1 MGIFKK
7 ANNIYITVRDTYTS
21 ISGSSYEEAEE
32 VIIEATNGDLELVSQ
47 KKVIMQGLGN
57 NSDTQETEEQS
68 TEEEK
73 VINAPCVVYFRPKKG
88 WKGEDYGF
96 DWMRLGEDGESP
108 YQDIVGKMFK
118 KDGSEPTASDIN
130 NTDLQLRKG
139 KDGSRTPEDI
149 EMFENLEK
157 IYGVYEVPFEY
168 RIGKEKATHTKYYPS
183 WLSVYPNKE
192 IQLQLKIFIKEKSP
206 NALLC
211 FQENENFKITP
222 KQIDI
227 SNKQGLLKDKIIT
240 IECIKPFDE
249 DQTLYIR
256 QISKEEDKVDNTKP
270 LAGVLRIWRNAT
282 KFQKQVEKVLFVKV
296 NIEKEPPV
304 KGNSFFKEKKE
315 SISYMFRFLKQ
326 AFIEVHIEKFE
337 LHLKEIPKT
346 NIEEEGLYQGIRII
360 GAYLDGEPPTGFR
373 SIADI
378 CFEELKGLSEY
389 SEEYNSYP
397 KVFFFHDRLGGW
409 VANKILQSKEGYT
422 EGNIV
427 ILFSNIKGSTPSHE
441 LLHVLGLEHSFNKK
455 EQYKAVE
462 NVGKVNIFTFLPG
475 KTDNIMDY
483 TENGKEEE
491 KEKLFA
497 LGKWQWELLYNLLTK
512 N

>member
-57 NSDTQETEEQS
+57 NSDTQETEEQR
-68 TEEEK
+68 EEEK
-73 VINAPCVVYFRPKKG
+73 VINAPCVVHFRPKKG

-96 DWMRLGEDGESP
+96 DWMRLGDDGESP

-130 NTDLQLRKG
+130 NTDLQLRIG

-183 WLSVYPNKE
+183 WLSVYPNKK

-211 FQENENFKITP
+211 FQENKNFEITP
-222 KQIDI
+222 NQIDI
-227 SNKQGLLKDKIIT
+227 SNKQGLLKDINIT
-240 IECIKPFDE
+240 IKCINPLGQDH

-256 QISKEEDKVDNTKP
+256 HISKGEEDKVDKTKP
-270 LAGVLRIWRNAT
+270 LAGVLRVWRNAP
-282 KFQKQVEKVLFVKV
+282 KFQKEVKILFVKV
-296 NIEKEPPV
+296 NIEKEPLV
-304 KGNSFFKEKKE
+304 
-315 SISYMFRFLKQ
+315 
-326 AFIEVHIEKFE
+326 
-337 LHLKEIPKT
+337 
-346 NIEEEGLYQGIRII
+346 
-360 GAYLDGEPPTGFR
+360 
-373 SIADI
+373 
-378 CFEELKGLSEY
+378 
-389 SEEYNSYP
+389 
-397 KVFFFHDRLGGW
+397 
-409 VANKILQSKEGYT
+409 
-422 EGNIV
+422 
-427 ILFSNIKGSTPSHE
+427 SH
-441 LLHVLGLEHSFNKK
+441 
-455 EQYKAVE
+455 
-462 NVGKVNIFTFLPG
+462 
-475 KTDNIMDY
+475 
-483 TENGKEEE
+483 
-491 KEKLFA
+491 
-497 LGKWQWELLYNLLTK
+497 
-512 N
+512 

>member
-57 NSDTQETEEQS
+57 NSDTQETEEQR
-68 TEEEK
+68 EEEK
-73 VINAPCVVYFRPKKG
+73 VINAPCVVHFRPKKG
-88 WKGEDYGF
+88 WKGKDYGF

-130 NTDLQLRKG
+130 NTDLQLRIG

-183 WLSVYPNKE
+183 WLSVYPNKK

-222 KQIDI
+222 KQINI
-227 SNKQGLLKDKIIT
+227 SNKEGALKDKIIT

-270 LAGVLRIWRNAT
+270 LAGVLRVWRNAP
-282 KFQKQVEKVLFVKV
+282 KFQKQVEKVLFVNVDIEEEIPIKIKDSIKVSSTKDLFNFLGQALIKV
-296 NIEKEPPV
+296 NTEIMDL
-304 KGNSFFKEKKE
+304 S
-315 SISYMFRFLKQ
+315 
-326 AFIEVHIEKFE
+326 
-337 LHLKEIPKT
+337 LKEIPLSNVEDNGFVK
-346 NIEEEGLYQGIRII
+346 LRII
-360 GAYLDGEPPTGFR
+360 GNYSNNVPTGFR
-373 SIADI
+373 SIESI
-378 CFEELKGLSEY
+378 CLEKLKDSKKY
-389 SEEYNSYP
+389 KEEYNN
-397 KVFFFHDRLGGW
+397 FLF
-409 VANKILQSKEGYT
+409 LQ
-422 EGNIV
+422 
-427 ILFSNIKGSTPSHE
+427 
-441 LLHVLGLEHSFNKK
+441 
-455 EQYKAVE
+455 
-462 NVGKVNIFTFLPG
+462 
-475 KTDNIMDY
+475 
-483 TENGKEEE
+483 
-491 KEKLFA
+491 
-497 LGKWQWELLYNLLTK
+497 
-512 N
+512 

>member
-1 MGIFKK
+1 M
-7 ANNIYITVRDTYTS
+7 
-21 ISGSSYEEAEE
+21 
-32 VIIEATNGDLELVSQ
+32 
-47 KKVIMQGLGN
+47 
-57 NSDTQETEEQS
+57 
-68 TEEEK
+68 
-73 VINAPCVVYFRPKKG
+73 
-88 WKGEDYGF
+88 
-96 DWMRLGEDGESP
+96 
-108 YQDIVGKMFK
+108 
-118 KDGSEPTASDIN
+118 
-130 NTDLQLRKG
+130 
-139 KDGSRTPEDI
+139 
-149 EMFENLEK
+149 
-157 IYGVYEVPFEY
+157 
-168 RIGKEKATHTKYYPS
+168 
-183 WLSVYPNKE
+183 
-192 IQLQLKIFIKEKSP
+192 QLKIFIKEKSP

-211 FQENENFKITP
+211 FQENKNFEITP
-222 KQIDI
+222 NQIDI
-227 SNKQGLLKDKIIT
+227 SNKEGALKDKIIT

-270 LAGVLRIWRNAT
+270 LAGVLRVWRNAP
-282 KFQKQVEKVLFVKV
+282 KFQKKVEKVLFVKV

-304 KGNSFFKEKKE
+304 KGESTYEENSP
-315 SISYMFRFLKQ
+315 ISHMFEFLKQ
-326 AFIEVHIEKFE
+326 ALIEIDIKEFE

-346 NIEEEGLYQGIRII
+346 NIEEGLYQGIRII

-397 KVFFFHDRLGGW
+397 KIFFFHDRLGGW
-409 VANKILQSKEGYT
+409 VANEILQSKEGYT

-462 NVGKVNIFTFLPG
+462 NAEKVNIFTFFPA

-483 TENGKEEE
+483 PKSDKKED

>member
-73 VINAPCVVYFRPKKG
+73 VINAPCVVHFRPKKG

-130 NTDLQLRKG
+130 NTDLQLRIG

-183 WLSVYPNKE
+183 WLSVYPNKK

-206 NALLC
+206 SAILC

-227 SNKQGLLKDKIIT
+227 SNKQGALKDKIIT

-256 QISKEEDKVDNTKP
+256 QISKEEDKVDNTKS
-270 LAGVLRIWRNAT
+270 LAGVLRVWRNAHS
-282 KFQKQVEKVLFVKV
+282 FQKQVKVLFVKV
-296 NIEKEPPV
+296 NIEKVPPI
-304 KGNSFFKEKKE
+304 KGKSTYKENSPISHLFGFLEQMLTKVDIKE
-315 SISYMFRFLKQ
+315 
-326 AFIEVHIEKFE
+326 FE
-337 LHLKEIPKT
+337 LHLKEIPET
-346 NIEEEGLYQGIRII
+346 NIEKKGWYQGTRII
-360 GAYLDGEPPTGFR
+360 GAYLNGEPPTGFR
-373 SIADI
+373 SIANI
-378 CFEELKGLSEY
+378 CFEKLKGLSEY

-397 KVFFFHDRLGGW
+397 KIFFFHDRLGGW
-409 VANKILQSKEGYT
+409 VVNEILQSKEGST

-455 EQYKAVE
+455 EQYEAVE
-462 NVGKVNIFTFLPG
+462 NAEKVNIFTFLPA

-483 TENGKEEE
+483 PKSDKEED
-491 KEKLFA
+491 KGKLFA
-497 LGKWQWELLYNLLTK
+497 LGKWQWELLSNLLTQ

>member
-7 ANNIYITVRDTYTS
+7 ANNIYITVRGTYTS
-21 ISGSSYEEAEE
+21 IGGTSYEEAEE

-57 NSDTQETEEQS
+57 NSDTQETEGQR
-68 TEEEK
+68 EEEK
-73 VINAPCVVYFRPKKG
+73 VINAPCVVHFRPKKG

-130 NTDLQLRKG
+130 NTDLQLRIG

-211 FQENENFKITP
+211 FQENENFEITP
-222 KQIDI
+222 NQIDI
-227 SNKQGLLKDKIIT
+227 SNKRGPLKDINIT
-240 IECIKPFDE
+240 IKCVNPLGQ
-249 DQTLYIR
+249 DQEQILYIR
-256 QISKEEDKVDNTKP
+256 QVSKGEENKVDKTKP
-270 LAGVLRIWRNAT
+270 LAGVLRVWRNAP
-282 KFQKQVEKVLFVKV
+282 KFQKQVKVLFVKV
-296 NIEKEPPV
+296 NIEKVPPI
-304 KGNSFFKEKKE
+304 KGKSTYKENSPISHLFGFLEQTLTKVDIKE
-315 SISYMFRFLKQ
+315 
-326 AFIEVHIEKFE
+326 FE
-337 LHLKEIPKT
+337 LHLKEIPET
-346 NIEEEGLYQGIRII
+346 NIEKKGWYQGTRII
-360 GAYLDGEPPTGFR
+360 GAYLNGEPPTGFR

-378 CFEELKGLSEY
+378 CFEKLKGLSEY

-397 KVFFFHDRLGGW
+397 KIFFFHDRLGGW
-409 VANKILQSKEGYT
+409 VANEILQSKEGYT

-455 EQYKAVE
+455 EQYEAVE
-462 NVGKVNIFTFLPG
+462 NAEKVNIFTFLPA

-483 TENGKEEE
+483 PKSDKEED
-491 KEKLFA
+491 KGKLFA
-497 LGKWQWELLYNLLTK
+497 LGKWQWELLSNLLTQ

>member
-73 VINAPCVVYFRPKKG
+73 VINAPCVVHFRPHND
-88 WKGEDYGF
+88 WQGEFGF

-130 NTDLQLRKG
+130 NTDLQLRIG

-183 WLSVYPNKE
+183 WLSVYPNKK

-206 NALLC
+206 SAILC

-256 QISKEEDKVDNTKP
+256 QISKEEDKVDKTKP
-270 LAGVLRIWRNAT
+270 LAGVLRIWRNAP
-282 KFQKQVEKVLFVKV
+282 KFQKQIKVLFVNVDIK
-296 NIEKEPPV
+296 KDPPIRGEQI
-304 KGNSFFKEKKE
+304 KKDPTDSFILLE
-315 SISYMFRFLKQ
+315 Q
-326 AFIEVHIEKFE
+326 ALIKTYIKTMD
-337 LHLKEIPKT
+337 LTLNEIPEY
-346 NIEEEGLYQGIRII
+346 NIEESPLKGSRII
-360 GAYLDGEPPTGFR
+360 GGYESNPPVNFKNIEILCEQKLREST
-373 SIADI
+373 
-378 CFEELKGLSEY
+378 EY
-389 SEEYNSYP
+389 KKYKEEYDNYYRI
-397 KVFFFHDRLGGW
+397 FIFYNRLGGF
-409 VANKILQSKEGYT
+409 VTKDGLKSTEGYT
-422 EGNIV
+422 TNRTIV
-427 ILFSNIKGSTPSHE
+427 LFSNVQNNTYSHE
-441 LLHVLGLEHSFNKK
+441 LVHALGLEHSFNNKK
-455 EQYKAVE
+455 EYKNSTISILNAI
-462 NVGKVNIFTFLPG
+462 NQQGKNLDIITFLPAH
-475 KTDNIMDY
+475 TDNIVDY
-483 TENGKEEE
+483 PIDSTQNYKMYS
-491 KEKLFA
+491 LS
-497 LGKWQWELLYNLLTK
+497 KWQWEILYNL
-512 N
+512 